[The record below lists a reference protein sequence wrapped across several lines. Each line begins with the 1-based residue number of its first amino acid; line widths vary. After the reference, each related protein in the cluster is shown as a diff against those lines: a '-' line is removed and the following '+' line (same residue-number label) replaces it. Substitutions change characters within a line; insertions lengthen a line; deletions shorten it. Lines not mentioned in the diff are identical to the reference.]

1 MPMFDKLVRC
11 RLRDLGAALGIL
23 IVTLIACAPRFV
35 SALPLFARQ
44 TGQNCVACHAGGQF
58 PELTSYGRMFKLTGY
73 TIGTRTSVPVSVMG
87 VGVYNKTRNTTNGTD
102 GTNAG
107 SSALPKD
114 SAPAFATGSVF
125 VGGKVTDNVGAF
137 VQYTYNNYDS
147 QDAVSGKW
155 HGHSQSDN
163 ADIRFADRFID
174 QDKDLILGLTVNN
187 NPSVQDVWNSAP
199 AWTSPY
205 VPNIGRADAATNVGT
220 TPLIYGLGQSVAG
233 AGAYAYWNKWL
244 YGELSLYQTAD
255 HGLKSW
261 FSHGIDNA
269 AMTKISGTSPYWR
282 VALTHEWGPHSA
294 MLGAFG
300 MVIKPFD
307 DPVNPVGPT
316 DRHSNAGI
324 DAQYQYILDP
334 HTVTFTASSVNEKIT
349 YPSFKW
355 DVNDPNYTA
364 QSSNPSDNVRH
375 TRIKVSYVYQAKYGA
390 SLALYN
396 TSGSTNTLLLDPNAL
411 GLAANPGA
419 SVTVPEIFWMP
430 IQYVRIGAQYWRY
443 SKLMGAST
451 NYAGDGRDAKDNN
464 TLFVYVW
471 AAY

>member
-1 MPMFDKLVRC
+1 MGSYIRILSTAAALLAAWAP
-11 RLRDLGAALGIL
+11 LGAN
-23 IVTLIACAPRFV
+23 
-35 SALPLFARQ
+35 ALPLFARQ

-58 PELTSYGRMFKLTGY
+58 PELTPYGRMFKLTGY
-73 TIGTRTSVPVSVMG
+73 TIGTRSALPISVMG
-87 VGVYNKTRNTTNGTD
+87 VAVYNKTQNTTNGTD
-102 GTNAG
+102 GVNAG
-107 SSALPKD
+107 SSALPKEG
-114 SAPAFATGSVF
+114 APALATGSVF
-125 VGGKVTDNVGAF
+125 VGGKITDNVGAF

-147 QDAVSGKW
+147 QDPVSGKW

-163 ADIRFADRFID
+163 LDLRFADRWIGAGS
-174 QDKDLILGLTVNN
+174 DLIAGISVNN

-220 TPLIYGLGQSVAG
+220 TPLIYGLGQNVAG
-233 AGAYAYWNKWL
+233 AGAYFYWNKLL
-244 YGELSLYQTAD
+244 YGELSFYQTAD
-255 HGLKSW
+255 HGLKSL
-261 FSHGIDNA
+261 FSHGIAND
-269 AMTKISGTSPYWR
+269 AMTKISGTNPYWR

-316 DRHSNAGI
+316 DRHENVGI

-334 HTVTFTASSVNEKIT
+334 HTITFTASTVNEKIS
-349 YPSFKW
+349 YPGFKW

-364 QSSNPSDNVRH
+364 QSSNPSDTIRH
-375 TRIKVSYVYQAKYGA
+375 SRMKVSYVYQAKYGA

-396 TSGSTNTLLLDPNAL
+396 TSGSTNPLLLDPSGL
-411 GLAANPGA
+411 GLAANPA
-419 SVTVPEIFWMP
+419 ANVTVPELFWIP
-430 IQYVRIGAQYWRY
+430 IQYVRVGAQYWRY
-443 SKLMGAST
+443 SKLMGASA

-464 TLFVYVW
+464 TLFLYVW